1 MSRASVGRVVE
12 KLLTDEDL
20 RVRLAIDPMQTVA
33 ELLRG
38 GDLTTDEIDL
48 FCWTDP
54 ALWFLGDVVG
64 GEWCRVTDRAQCDAA
79 TRIAGCDNRTC

>member
-1 MSRASVGRVVE
+1 MSRASVGLVVE
-12 KLLTDEDL
+12 RLLTDEDL
-20 RVRLAIDPMQTVA
+20 RVRLAIDPMHTVA

-48 FCWTDP
+48 FCWTDA

-64 GEWCRVTDRAQCDAA
+64 AEWGRATDRARCDAA
-79 TRIAGCDNRTC
+79 TRIAGRDNRLC